1 MTERV
6 GNEGQDQKRGNNWGL
21 FHLFVLICA
30 ALIIALWGVII
41 RGGEPPPPK
50 TAYVVERPVVLLFL
64 VDTAVKR
71 YAHYESGRYLSPF
84 FHGYHLPS
92 DTRRQGVAARMGS
105 TSAHR
110 SSQTLSQ
117 RSLLCPRGHWGSSSQ
132 YHRHGLEV
140 IPLDLQIGHLTIAL
154 GGGNPIMTQQIL
166 DGLNLCLGV

>member
-21 FHLFVLICA
+21 FHLFVLISA

-71 YAHYESGRYLSPF
+71 YAHYESGRYRSPF
-84 FHGYHLPS
+84 FHDYHLPS
-92 DTRRQGVAARMGS
+92 DTRRQGSGCENGLIECSSEQPDPVAAK
-105 TSAHR
+105 
-110 SSQTLSQ
+110 
-117 RSLLCPRGHWGSSSQ
+117 
-132 YHRHGLEV
+132 
-140 IPLDLQIGHLTIAL
+140 PLVPQVAL
-154 GGGNPIMTQQIL
+154 GQLFLVSPPWP
-166 DGLNLCLGV
+166 